1 MVVTMGMGVHSI
13 LCMISKISDTFYVL
27 LAIAVIVSGIALPAL
42 LVGGMIQEA
51 TDKPY
56 VHSIEQ
62 ISDNHFAVSG
72 EIVDGRHDDLVD
84 LYSDVDEDGELED
97 VGGARV
103 YDDKVTVMENHRLEK
118 GDVVEVRSAG
128 VEDHRVVVE

>member
-1 MVVTMGMGVHSI
+1 MHSI
-13 LCMISKISDTFYVL
+13 LCMMSKITNTFYLL
-27 LAIAVIVSGIALPAL
+27 LAIAVIVSPIVLPAS

-62 ISDNHFAVSG
+62 VSDNHFAVSG
-72 EIVDGRHDDLVD
+72 IIVDGKHDDLVY
-84 LYSDVDEDGELED
+84 LYSDVNSDGELENL
-97 VGGARV
+97 GRERV
-103 YDDKVTVMENHRLEK
+103 DDDKVMVMENHRLEK